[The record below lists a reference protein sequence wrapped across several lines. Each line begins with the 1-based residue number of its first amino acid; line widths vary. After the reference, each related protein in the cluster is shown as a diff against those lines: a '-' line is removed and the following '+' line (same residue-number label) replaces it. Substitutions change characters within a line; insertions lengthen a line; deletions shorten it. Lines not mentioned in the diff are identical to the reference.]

1 MRSRLLLLLLIWVV
15 PCRATSVIPP
25 SFPELVLES
34 DAIHRGRVTAIQ
46 AVRTTAPDGTPII
59 RTHVTFTLERTL
71 KGAERSTITLE
82 FLGGTLGDESLVV
95 TGMPKFNLGATEY
108 VFVQRN
114 GVQFCPLVAMGH
126 GRYRVAR
133 DTTAARDYV
142 ARDNG
147 IPLTDLADV
156 EIPLAAQAS
165 LPPAIRSA
173 QAASALTRALT
184 PATFEAS
191 ILAEVQ
197 RPTTRARPN

>member
-1 MRSRLLLLLLIWVV
+1 MRSRLFLLLLVWVAS
-15 PCRATSVIPP
+15 CRATSVIPP
-25 SFPELVLES
+25 SFPELVQEA

-46 AVRTTAPDGTPII
+46 AVRATAPDGTPII
-59 RTHVTFTLERTL
+59 RTHVTLTLERTL

-147 IPLTDLADV
+147 IPLTDLAEV